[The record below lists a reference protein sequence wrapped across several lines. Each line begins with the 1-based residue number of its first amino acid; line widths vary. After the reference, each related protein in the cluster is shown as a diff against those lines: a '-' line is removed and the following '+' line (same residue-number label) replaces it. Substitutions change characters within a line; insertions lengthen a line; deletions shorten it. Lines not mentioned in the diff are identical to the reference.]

1 LAADFRDLLEVGD
14 DVTTWLILKALKI
27 AMERGLDVGE
37 LEFEEFQKLLD
48 EALAEF
54 QKKYSRPLLKALSEE
69 VREMLRGKEFLRT
82 AVQNIRRELR
92 GLTYIG

>member
-27 AMERGLDVGE
+27 AMERGLDIGE

-54 QKKYSRPLLKALSEE
+54 QKKYSRPLLKALS
-69 VREMLRGKEFLRT
+69 G
-82 AVQNIRRELR
+82 
-92 GLTYIG
+92 

>member
-1 LAADFRDLLEVGD
+1 MAADFRDVVEVCD

-27 AMERGLDVGE
+27 AMARGLDIGE

-54 QKKYSRPLLKALSEE
+54 QKKYSRPLLKVLSEE

-82 AVQNIRRELR
+82 AVQNIGRELR